1 MRLII
6 YFSLAAICMLVPIV
20 IGASD
25 AGAMLGGLATSD
37 NGSYQDQPLIVTV
50 RPNDY
55 GQMVE
60 MPEFSEG
67 TSSVE
72 GTGGFNAL
80 WVVGDSGEMNDDMSM
95 SLNSYARVFITPTQG
110 GNIVVEQLDPGDQ
123 IRIDNMGMV
132 EPFHTYGIWF
142 YGAKTGTCQMRY
154 NVNGGEYSNV
164 VEFYVS

>member
-1 MRLII
+1 MRPII

-25 AGAMLGGLATSD
+25 AGAILDGLATSD
-37 NGSYQDQPLIVTV
+37 SGGSSNQSLIVTV

-67 TSSVE
+67 ASSVE
-72 GTGGFNAL
+72 GAGGFNAL
-80 WVVGDSGEMNDDMSM
+80 WVVDDTGEMND
-95 SLNSYARVFITPTQG
+95 SLSVPLDSYARVFITPIQG
-110 GNIVVEQLDPGDQ
+110 GNVVVEQLDPNDQ
-123 IRIDNMGMV
+123 PRTDNIGTV

-142 YGAKTGTCQMRY
+142 YGDKPGTYQMRY
-154 NVNGGEYSNV
+154 NVNDGEYSNV